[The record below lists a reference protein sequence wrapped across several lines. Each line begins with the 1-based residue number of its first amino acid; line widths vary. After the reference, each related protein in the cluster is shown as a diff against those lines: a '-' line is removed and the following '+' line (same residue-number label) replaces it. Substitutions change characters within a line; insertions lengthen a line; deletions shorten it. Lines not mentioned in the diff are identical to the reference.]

1 RFREWMGANDV
12 LPPSQNG
19 TKGRVHY
26 WTNNNMSI
34 LRAAI
39 DRARADQKALY
50 VPFIDLINALPS
62 TDPPTL

>member
-1 RFREWMGANDV
+1 MEANDV

-19 TKGRVHY
+19 FREHY
-26 WTNNNMSI
+26 RTNNNMFI

-39 DRARADQKALY
+39 DRARADQKVLY
-50 VPFIDLINALPS
+50 VAFIDLINAFPS